1 MVLKAAKEIV
11 IKGKVHDV
19 GYRLFL
25 LSEAER
31 LFIEKFDARNVLADG
46 EQHLVVLVEGAEDK
60 ISRFVEFAK
69 ASYPPDASVQS
80 VEVRDYGEEVRSI
93 DSFRQSFM
101 VFQLTKIAQAGVSML
116 GKQDAMLGKQD
127 AMLEKQDAMLEKQD
141 TMLEKMDT
149 MLEKQDAMLEKQD
162 AMLEKQDA
170 MLEKMDTMLEKQD
183 AMLEKQDAMLEKQD
197 TMLEKMDTMLEKQDE
212 TIKAIKEESE
222 KTREVVKE
230 EGEKTREVMR
240 EKLVEDVEWVKEEII
255 GIKATLSKVKEKVG
269 VD

>member
-1 MVLKAAKEIV
+1 MALKAAKEIV

-31 LFIEKFDARNVLADG
+31 LFIEKFDARNVLVDG

-69 ASYPPDASVQS
+69 SSYPPDASVQS
-80 VEVRDYGEEVRSI
+80 VEVRDYGGEVRSI

-149 MLEKQDAMLEKQD
+149 MLEKQD
-162 AMLEKQDA
+162 
-170 MLEKMDTMLEKQD
+170 
-183 AMLEKQDAMLEKQD
+183 
-197 TMLEKMDTMLEKQDE
+197 E

-240 EKLVEDVEWVKEEII
+240 EKIVEDVEWVKEEII

>member
-1 MVLKAAKEIV
+1 MALKAAKEIV

-31 LFIEKFDARNVLADG
+31 LFIEKFDARNVLVDG
-46 EQHLVVLVEGAEDK
+46 AQHLVVLVEGAEDK

-80 VEVRDYGEEVRSI
+80 VEVRDYGGEVRSI

-101 VFQLTKIAQAGVSML
+101 VFQLTKIAQAGVGML
-116 GKQDAMLGKQD
+116 G
-127 AMLEKQDAMLEKQD
+127 KQDAMLEKQD

-162 AMLEKQDA
+162 TMLGKMDTMLEKQDA
-170 MLEKMDTMLEKQD
+170 MLEKQDAMLGKMDT
-183 AMLEKQDAMLEKQD
+183 MLEKQDAMLEKQD

-212 TIKAIKEESE
+212 TIKVIKEESE

-240 EKLVEDVEWVKEEII
+240 EKIVEDVEWVKEEII

>member
-1 MVLKAAKEIV
+1 MALKAAKEIV

-31 LFIEKFDARNVLADG
+31 LFIEKFDARNVLVDG
-46 EQHLVVLVEGAEDK
+46 AQHLVVLVEGAEDK

-80 VEVRDYGEEVRSI
+80 VEVRDYGGEVRSI

-101 VFQLTKIAQAGVSML
+101 VFQLTKIAQAGVGML
-116 GKQDAMLGKQD
+116 GKQDAMLEKQDAMLGKQD

-149 MLEKQDAMLEKQD
+149 MLK
-162 AMLEKQDA
+162 
-170 MLEKMDTMLEKQD
+170 
-183 AMLEKQDAMLEKQD
+183 
-197 TMLEKMDTMLEKQDE
+197 KQDE
-212 TIKAIKEESE
+212 TIKVIKEESE

-240 EKLVEDVEWVKEEII
+240 EKIVEDVEWVKEEII

>member
-1 MVLKAAKEIV
+1 MALKAAKEIV

-31 LFIEKFDARNVLADG
+31 LFIEKFDARNVLVDG
-46 EQHLVVLVEGAEDK
+46 AQHLVVLVEGAEDK

-80 VEVRDYGEEVRSI
+80 VEVRDYGGEVRSI

-101 VFQLTKIAQAGVSML
+101 VFQLTKIAQAGVGML
-116 GKQDAMLGKQD
+116 G
-127 AMLEKQDAMLEKQD
+127 KQDAMLEKQD

-162 AMLEKQDA
+162 AMLEKQD
-170 MLEKMDTMLEKQD
+170 TMLG
-183 AMLEKQDAMLEKQD
+183 
-197 TMLEKMDTMLEKQDE
+197 KMDTMLEKQDE
-212 TIKAIKEESE
+212 TIKVIKEESE

-240 EKLVEDVEWVKEEII
+240 EKIVEDVEWVKEEII

>member
-1 MVLKAAKEIV
+1 MALKAAKEIV

-31 LFIEKFDARNVLADG
+31 LFIEKFDARNVLVDG

-80 VEVRDYGEEVRSI
+80 VEVRDYAGEVRSI

-101 VFQLTKIAQAGVSML
+101 VFQLTKIAQAGVGML
-116 GKQDAMLGKQD
+116 G
-127 AMLEKQDAMLEKQD
+127 
-141 TMLEKMDT
+141 
-149 MLEKQDAMLEKQD
+149 
-162 AMLEKQDA
+162 
-170 MLEKMDTMLEKQD
+170 KQD

-212 TIKAIKEESE
+212 TIKVIKEESE

-240 EKLVEDVEWVKEEII
+240 EKIVEDVEWVKEEII

>member
-1 MVLKAAKEIV
+1 MALKAAKEIV

-31 LFIEKFDARNVLADG
+31 LLIEKFDARNVLVDG
-46 EQHLVVLVEGAEDK
+46 AQHLVVLVEGAEDK

-101 VFQLTKIAQAGVSML
+101 VFQLTKIAQAGV
-116 GKQDAMLGKQD
+116 G
-127 AMLEKQDAMLEKQD
+127 MLEKQDAMLEKQD

-162 AMLEKQDA
+162 
-170 MLEKMDTMLEKQD
+170 TMLG
-183 AMLEKQDAMLEKQD
+183 
-197 TMLEKMDTMLEKQDE
+197 KMDTMLEKQDE
-212 TIKAIKEESE
+212 TIKVIKEESE

-240 EKLVEDVEWVKEEII
+240 EKIVEDVEWVKEEII

>member
-1 MVLKAAKEIV
+1 MALKAAKEIV

-31 LFIEKFDARNVLADG
+31 LFIEKFDARNVLVDG
-46 EQHLVVLVEGAEDK
+46 AQHLVVLVEGAEDK

-80 VEVRDYGEEVRSI
+80 VEVRDYGGEVRSI

-101 VFQLTKIAQAGVSML
+101 VFQLTKIAQAGVGML
-116 GKQDAMLGKQD
+116 GKQDAMLEKQDAMLGKQD

-162 AMLEKQDA
+162 AMLEKQD
-170 MLEKMDTMLEKQD
+170 
-183 AMLEKQDAMLEKQD
+183 
-197 TMLEKMDTMLEKQDE
+197 TMLEKMDTMLKKQDE
-212 TIKAIKEESE
+212 TIKVIKEESE

-240 EKLVEDVEWVKEEII
+240 EKIVEDVEWVKEEII